1 MQKIIVATGI
11 PEYDNNIKKIEGYE
25 YVNINIGFKSELKEA
40 CIIFKPNILIIS
52 EKLSGDE
59 ILPGIA
65 IDIKQ
70 TMPNIRI
77 IYLAGHVDLNNI
89 NKINK
94 LGVMVMAGIYDI
106 ITEKKINKSMIS
118 YILETP
124 KPKEEVEY
132 LLRNFID
139 KKKEQDVNME
149 YEDEIEEEIVDDYY
163 KNVFMISSIKP
174 GTGKSFVSTNIAT
187 CLAKFGNTIDGNP
200 PKIAIIEAD
209 LQTLSLG
216 TLLAIEDDDKCNLK
230 TVMNKIS
237 TVVTP
242 DGKISKDNIRLN
254 EVNEYILEAF
264 KPYDKCKNLFALV
277 GSQLLMEDMEGIS
290 PYYYSYLID
299 VVSRNYDYV
308 IIDSNSSLVHVTTY
322 PLLSIVNKCFYVLNL
337 DFNNVRNNIRYRHT
351 LKDIGVYDK
360 VRFVLNEDLT
370 DNVDNVEKLQF
381 DSNMLED
388 SFDLVAK
395 IPALPKVVFLNR
407 LWQGVPIIL
416 DDTEHTLKARYE
428 ISKVANMIHP
438 ISNLSSLEKEIGLLK
453 GKGNSKPKKK
463 GFLNF

>member
-11 PEYDNNIKKIEGYE
+11 PEYDDNIKKIEGYE
-25 YVNINIGFKSELKEA
+25 YININIGFKSEVKEA
-40 CIIFKPNILIIS
+40 CTTFKPDILIIS

-59 ILPGIA
+59 ILPAIA

-70 TMPNIRI
+70 TMSNIRI
-77 IYLAGHVDLNNI
+77 IYLAGHVDLGNT

-106 ITEKKINKSMIS
+106 ITEKKINKAMIS

-124 KPKEEVEY
+124 KSKVEVEY

-139 KKKEQDVNME
+139 KKKEQDINME
-149 YEDEIEEEIVDDYY
+149 YEDEIEEEIIDDYY
-163 KNVFMISSIKP
+163 KNVFMVSSIKP

-187 CLAKFGNTIDGNP
+187 CLAKFGSNINGNP

-216 TLLAIEDDDKCNLK
+216 TLLAIEDDKLNLK
-230 TVMNKIS
+230 TVMNRIS

-242 DGKISKDNIRLN
+242 DGKILKDSVKLN
-254 EVNEYILEAF
+254 DVNEYILEAF

-277 GSQLLMEDMEGIS
+277 GSQLSMEDMEDIS

-337 DFNNVRNNIRYRHT
+337 DFNNIRNNIRYRHT

-360 VRFVLNEDLT
+360 IRYVLNEDLA
-370 DNVDNVEKLQF
+370 DNFDNVEKLQF
-381 DSNMLED
+381 DSSMLED

-407 LWQGVPIIL
+407 LWQGVPVIL
-416 DDTEHTLKARYE
+416 DDTEYTLKARYE
-428 ISKVANMIHP
+428 ISKIANMIHP
-438 ISNLSSLEKEIGLLK
+438 ISNLNLLEKETQLLR
-453 GKGNSKPKKK
+453 GNSKTKKK
-463 GFLNF
+463 GFLNFQK